1 MTAVR
6 MSLRAFAMLT
16 LLLGLVMW
24 IFSLDQT
31 PLVYVHI
38 ACAVLV
44 LLLSVVML
52 FLPAT
57 VNGNNSTIRLFQ
69 GITLALVV
77 VTMLVG
83 FLQFSNDLI
92 LTRIVHLLLALIIVS
107 LIEMTMARQNRIAR
121 ASRAA
126 EVKIG

>member
-6 MSLRAFAMLT
+6 MSLRSLAILT

-44 LLLSVVML
+44 LLLSVVVL

-92 LTRIVHLLLALIIVS
+92 LTRIIHLLLALIIVS

>member
-1 MTAVR
+1 
-6 MSLRAFAMLT
+6 MSLRSFAILT
-16 LLLGLVMW
+16 LLIGLVMW

-44 LLLSVVML
+44 LLLSAVVL

-92 LTRIVHLLLALIIVS
+92 LTRIIHLLLALIIVS

-126 EVKIG
+126 EVKAG

>member
-1 MTAVR
+1 
-6 MSLRAFAMLT
+6 MSLRSFAILT

-44 LLLSVVML
+44 LLLSVVVL

-57 VNGNNSTIRLFQ
+57 INGNNSAIRLFQ

-126 EVKIG
+126 EVKAG

>member
-6 MSLRAFAMLT
+6 MSLRSFAILT

-44 LLLSVVML
+44 LLLSMVVL

-92 LTRIVHLLLALIIVS
+92 LTSIVHLLLALIIVS

-121 ASRAA
+121 ASRAV
-126 EVKIG
+126 EVKI

>member
-6 MSLRAFAMLT
+6 MSLRSFAILT

-44 LLLSVVML
+44 LLLSVVVL

-57 VNGNNSTIRLFQ
+57 INGNNSAIRLFQ

-92 LTRIVHLLLALIIVS
+92 LTRIIHLLLALIIVS

>member
-6 MSLRAFAMLT
+6 MSLRSFAILT

-44 LLLSVVML
+44 LLLSMVVL

-121 ASRAA
+121 ASRAV
-126 EVKIG
+126 EVKI

>member
-1 MTAVR
+1 
-6 MSLRAFAMLT
+6 MSLRSLAILT

-44 LLLSVVML
+44 LLLSVVVL

-92 LTRIVHLLLALIIVS
+92 LTRIIHLLLALIIVS

>member
-1 MTAVR
+1 
-6 MSLRAFAMLT
+6 MSLRSFAILT

-44 LLLSVVML
+44 LLLSMVVL

-121 ASRAA
+121 AIRAV
-126 EVKIG
+126 EVKI

>member
-1 MTAVR
+1 
-6 MSLRAFAMLT
+6 MSLRSFAILT

-44 LLLSVVML
+44 LLLSMVVL

-121 ASRAA
+121 ASRAV
-126 EVKIG
+126 EVKI

>member
-126 EVKIG
+126 EVKAG

>member
-6 MSLRAFAMLT
+6 MSLRSFAILT

-126 EVKIG
+126 EVKAG